1 MIRTPEEEIADA
13 LVNHWD
19 EAEGFEDLDEDE

>member
-1 MIRTPEEEIADA
+1 MMRTPEEEIAEA

-19 EAEGFEDLDEDE
+19 EAEGFEDLEQE

>member
-1 MIRTPEEEIADA
+1 MMRTPEEEIAEA

-19 EAEGFEDLDEDE
+19 EAEGFEDLEEE